1 LEVHQSFYEKKG
13 KEINTNFYELK
24 NNSDLY
30 FEMELK
36 SGKGTQNITLY
47 PQSSQIISAPA
58 GEKKLT
64 YEVVTAF
71 VRSDKNLLVDI
82 QLK

>member
-1 LEVHQSFYEKKG
+1 
-13 KEINTNFYELK
+13 
-24 NNSDLY
+24 
-30 FEMELK
+30 MELK
-36 SGKGTQNITLY
+36 SGQGTQNITLY

-58 GEKKLT
+58 GQEKLT

-71 VRSDKNLLVDI
+71 VRSDKNLIVDI